1 MSLKSVCRM
10 NTQRERA
17 GKVARVK
24 EMAPFYPKVRPG
36 IGHALSRTDVFGEG
50 GKSKWR
56 RLPRD
61 DGRDR
66 EAAVGGA
73 CWDGGGNTQEHVM

>member
-10 NTQRERA
+10 NTQQERA

-36 IGHALSRTDVFGEG
+36 IGHALSRTMYLEKVESLSGEG
-50 GKSKWR
+50 YPGTMGETEKQLWVGHAGMVVAT
-56 RLPRD
+56 PRS
-61 DGRDR
+61 
-66 EAAVGGA
+66 
-73 CWDGGGNTQEHVM
+73 M